1 MLADDTDGQ
10 DQVQMGERSGRV
22 KDAFTSMREHCGVG
36 FAAHES
42 DRDYSFI
49 ILSQLVAKP
58 SANFLGEPP

>member
-1 MLADDTDGQ
+1 MLAHDTDGQ

-22 KDAFTSMREHCGVG
+22 KDTFTFMREHCGVG
-36 FAAHES
+36 PAAHEG

-58 SANFLGEPP
+58 SS